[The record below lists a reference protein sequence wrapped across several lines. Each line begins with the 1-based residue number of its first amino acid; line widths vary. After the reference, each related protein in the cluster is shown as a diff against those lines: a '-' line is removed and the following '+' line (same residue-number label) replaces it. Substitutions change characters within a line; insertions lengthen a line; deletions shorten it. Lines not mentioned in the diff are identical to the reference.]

1 MPDTTRMTRRTG
13 LTTALTTAIALPLLG
28 TVTASTARPASA
40 GKAAPAT
47 EPAGRRLDVM
57 TFNLRFA
64 STTGPNSWAVRR
76 PVMRA
81 LLRHEAPDV
90 IGTQEGLYQQLRD
103 IHADLG
109 PHYDWIGT
117 GREGGSHDEAVA
129 VFFDTRRLA
138 PVEHDTFWLSDTPR
152 VIGSNTWGAAL
163 PRIATW
169 VRFRDLHDG
178 GREFH
183 LLNTHLD
190 HRGQYAR
197 ERAAALIGR
206 RIADLGLSL
215 PLLVTGD
222 FNAAA
227 HHNPVYDTL
236 LGAGLVDT
244 WDTAAERSALYATFH
259 GYQPLVPDGE
269 RIDWI
274 LAGPGVTTHR
284 AAVNTCAP
292 GGRFPSDHLPVQAS
306 VTLG

>member
-1 MPDTTRMTRRTG
+1 MPDATRMTRRTG
-13 LTTALTTAIALPLLG
+13 LRTALATAVTVPLL
-28 TVTASTARPASA
+28 STAASA
-40 GKAAPAT
+40 AK
-47 EPAGRRLDVM
+47 PAGRRLDVM
-57 TFNLRFA
+57 TFNLRVA
-64 STTGPNSWAVRR
+64 SATEPNSWAARR

-81 LLRHEAPDV
+81 LLRREAPDI
-90 IGTQEGLYQQLRD
+90 IGTQEGLYRQLRD

-129 VFFDTRRLA
+129 VFYDARRLA
-138 PVEHDTFWLSDTPR
+138 PLEHDTFWLSDTPE
-152 VIGSNTWGAAL
+152 VIASNTWGAAF

-169 VRFRDLHDG
+169 VRFRDLRDD

-206 RIADLGLSL
+206 RIAELGLSL
-215 PLLVTGD
+215 PFLVTGD
-222 FNAAA
+222 FNSAA
-227 HHNPVYDTL
+227 HRSQVYDTL
-236 LGAGLVDT
+236 LEAGLVDT
-244 WDTAAERSALYATFH
+244 WDAAAERSEPYATFH
-259 GYQPLVPDGE
+259 GYRPLVPDGD

-274 LAGPGVTTHR
+274 LATPGVTTHR
-284 AAVNTCAP
+284 AAVNTFARD
-292 GGRFPSDHLPVQAS
+292 GQFPSDHLPVQAS